1 MSLAWL
7 PNAICVFRMLL
18 VVPVAIALVRGE
30 YALTLLL
37 FGVAAVSDGADGWL
51 AKTFG
56 WTSEL
61 GKILD
66 PLADKLL
73 LVTTFVTLAALG
85 LAPVWLAAAAVT
97 RDLVIAGG
105 AIAYQLLYGSPHGQ
119 PTRVSKANTLLQL
132 AFVLAVVAAAAW
144 HRVPDALLVPLG
156 ALTFVTTV
164 VSGLDYV
171 LTYSRKAVDASRAR
185 ARAV

>member
-1 MSLAWL
+1 MSLHWL
-7 PNAICVFRMLL
+7 PNAICVLRMLL
-18 VVPVAIALVRGE
+18 VVPVALMLVHGE
-30 YALTLLL
+30 YVLTLAL

-73 LVTTFVTLAALG
+73 LVTTFVTLAVLG
-85 LAPVWLAAAAVT
+85 LVPVWLAVVVVA
-97 RDLVIAGG
+97 RDVLIAGG
-105 AIAYQLLYGSPHGQ
+105 AIAFQLLYGSPNGQ
-119 PTRVSKANTLLQL
+119 PTLVSKVNTLLQL

-144 HRVPDALLVPLG
+144 HRVPDALLIPLG
-156 ALTFVTTV
+156 ALMFVTTV

-171 LTYSRKAVDASRAR
+171 LTYSRKAAHASRVR
-185 ARAV
+185 AQAA

>member
-1 MSLAWL
+1 MSLHWL
-7 PNAICVFRMLL
+7 PNAICVLRMLL
-18 VVPVAIALVRGE
+18 VVPVALALARGD
-30 YALTLLL
+30 YVLTLAL
-37 FGVAAVSDGADGWL
+37 FAVAAVSDGADGWL

-85 LAPVWLAAAAVT
+85 LAPAWLAAAAVT
-97 RDLVIAGG
+97 RDVVIAGG
-105 AIAYQLLYGSPHGQ
+105 AIAYQLLYGSPQGQ
-119 PTRVSKANTLLQL
+119 PTLVSKANTLLQL
-132 AFVLAVVAAAAW
+132 AFVLAAVAAAAW
-144 HRVPDALLVPLG
+144 HRVPDALLIPLG

-171 LTYSRKAVDASRAR
+171 LTYSRKAVHASRAR
-185 ARAV
+185 AQAA

>member
-1 MSLAWL
+1 MSLRWL
-7 PNAICVFRMLL
+7 PNAICILRMLL
-18 VVPVAIALVRGE
+18 VVPVALALVRGE
-30 YALTLLL
+30 YVLTLAL
-37 FGVAAVSDGADGWL
+37 FGIAAVSDGADGWL

-85 LAPVWLAAAAVT
+85 LAPAWLAAAAVT
-97 RDLVIAGG
+97 RDVVIAGG
-105 AIAYQLLYGSPHGQ
+105 AIAYQLLYGSPNGQ
-119 PTRVSKANTLLQL
+119 PTIVSKVNTLLQL
-132 AFVLAVVAAAAW
+132 AFVLAAVAAAAW
-144 HRVPDALLVPLG
+144 HRVPDALLIPLG

-171 LTYSRKAVDASRAR
+171 LTYSRKAAQASRAR